1 MVDNSDINFK
11 STGSVSGQ
19 GFVNFDQRLNT
30 AQKPDRL
37 TNYANITA
45 SYLGMPESD
54 ESSAT
59 IMLADALGT
68 AVSIAGHGS
77 GTYSRDEESQLLSK
91 NKLIQVK
98 TSLKEGYRA
107 SSFSLPRGRSI
118 NYDSK
123 WSEAQSAK
131 NRATGASLIE
141 RYMYASRIDRNST
154 LSLDKNGST
163 LASDTS
169 FEGAGHVGT
178 LKRADVNA
186 AYPSRAPAYES
197 QEDYLGSFNVST
209 KFDEY
214 GKNVESSRS
223 ASGVGYAA
231 SDKRIGTSQ
240 RSYESGT
247 GNYKAE
253 DRIQTQTNYLAK
265 DINASYGPKKYN
277 YTPDVKV
284 HLSQKWSE
292 GMWSRSG
299 SLPVKGSSSSEPA
312 SFIGEEFSQADYLKK
327 NTTAKGLNE
336 MDTEAEFSGRAQ
348 FRSQYV
354 KSGNQTK
361 NELSLY
367 DEYVGKYKINRKL
380 TLSGVARFDE
390 PHLSISKVG
399 SLDPAGGSFINY
411 VITLVNDGNRA
422 LGPVY
427 VLDLFPPGTEYVYS
441 SLRPTELA
449 SNSAQWT
456 LVHLGI
462 GSSSTIEL
470 KLNATE
476 DLDNLVNRVQ
486 ARGGYN
492 DEWVS
497 AENYSALQLNWL
509 SCCPPQLRTSKTGYV
524 DANDSMLVHYRIVLK
539 NRESYVMAATVTDD
553 LPDGMMFI
561 NSTVQ
566 PSDYRSGHVK
576 WNIIDIKPGE
586 VKVIDYLVR
595 ALQDGVF
602 VNQAHIET
610 TTVNGSDYAFADV
623 SCQVQIG
630 SGFNSGTD
638 SSWQPP
644 ACFGLNCTQQ
654 DFGEDWMPC
663 YTCGAVEPQPLDTS
677 CTSCV
682 PAVGSDSD
690 IP

>member
-1 MVDNSDINFK
+1 M
-11 STGSVSGQ
+11 
-19 GFVNFDQRLNT
+19 
-30 AQKPDRL
+30 
-37 TNYANITA
+37 
-45 SYLGMPESD
+45 
-54 ESSAT
+54 
-59 IMLADALGT
+59 
-68 AVSIAGHGS
+68 
-77 GTYSRDEESQLLSK
+77 
-91 NKLIQVK
+91 
-98 TSLKEGYRA
+98 
-107 SSFSLPRGRSI
+107 
-118 NYDSK
+118 
-123 WSEAQSAK
+123 
-131 NRATGASLIE
+131 
-141 RYMYASRIDRNST
+141 
-154 LSLDKNGST
+154 
-163 LASDTS
+163 
-169 FEGAGHVGT
+169 
-178 LKRADVNA
+178 
-186 AYPSRAPAYES
+186 
-197 QEDYLGSFNVST
+197 
-209 KFDEY
+209 
-214 GKNVESSRS
+214 
-223 ASGVGYAA
+223 
-231 SDKRIGTSQ
+231 
-240 RSYESGT
+240 
-247 GNYKAE
+247 
-253 DRIQTQTNYLAK
+253 
-265 DINASYGPKKYN
+265 
-277 YTPDVKV
+277 
-284 HLSQKWSE
+284 
-292 GMWSRSG
+292 
-299 SLPVKGSSSSEPA
+299 
-312 SFIGEEFSQADYLKK
+312 
-327 NTTAKGLNE
+327 
-336 MDTEAEFSGRAQ
+336 
-348 FRSQYV
+348 
-354 KSGNQTK
+354 
-361 NELSLY
+361 
-367 DEYVGKYKINRKL
+367 
-380 TLSGVARFDE
+380 
-390 PHLSISKVG
+390 G

-553 LPDGMMFI
+553 LPGGMMFI

-566 PSDYRSGHVK
+566 PSDYSSDHVK

-654 DFGEDWMPC
+654 EFGEDWMPC
-663 YTCGAVEPQPLDTS
+663 YTCGAAEPQPLDTS

>member
-1 MVDNSDINFK
+1 M
-11 STGSVSGQ
+11 
-19 GFVNFDQRLNT
+19 
-30 AQKPDRL
+30 
-37 TNYANITA
+37 
-45 SYLGMPESD
+45 
-54 ESSAT
+54 
-59 IMLADALGT
+59 
-68 AVSIAGHGS
+68 
-77 GTYSRDEESQLLSK
+77 
-91 NKLIQVK
+91 
-98 TSLKEGYRA
+98 
-107 SSFSLPRGRSI
+107 
-118 NYDSK
+118 
-123 WSEAQSAK
+123 
-131 NRATGASLIE
+131 
-141 RYMYASRIDRNST
+141 
-154 LSLDKNGST
+154 
-163 LASDTS
+163 
-169 FEGAGHVGT
+169 
-178 LKRADVNA
+178 LKRSDVNA
-186 AYPSRAPAYES
+186 TYPSQGAPTYES

-223 ASGVGYAA
+223 VSGMGYAA

-247 GNYKAE
+247 GNYQAE
-253 DRIQTQTNYLAK
+253 DSIQTQTNYVAK
-265 DINASYGPKKYN
+265 DLIASYGSMKYN
-277 YTPDVKV
+277 YTPDVNV

-292 GMWSRSG
+292 GIWSKSG
-299 SLPVKGSSSSEPA
+299 TLPVKGSGSSGPA
-312 SFIGEEFSQADYLKK
+312 SFIGEEFSQADYLKE

-348 FRSQYV
+348 FKSQYV
-354 KSGNQTK
+354 KSENQTK
-361 NELSLY
+361 DELSLY
-367 DEYVGKYKINRKL
+367 DEYIGKYKINRKL

-399 SLDPAGGSFINY
+399 SMDPAGGSFINY

-427 VLDLFPPGTEYVYS
+427 VLDLFPPSTEYVYS
-441 SLRPTELA
+441 SLRPSELA

-456 LVHLGI
+456 LVYLGI
-462 GSSSTIEL
+462 GSSSTINL

-509 SCCPPQLRTSKTGYV
+509 SCCPPQLRASKTGYV
-524 DANDSMLVHYRIVLK
+524 DANDSMLAHYRIVLK
-539 NRESYVMAATVTDD
+539 NRESYIMAATINDD
-553 LPDGMMFI
+553 LPGGMMFI

-566 PSDYRSGHVK
+566 PSDYSPGHVR
-576 WNIIDIKPGE
+576 WNIIDLKPGE
-586 VKVIDYLVR
+586 VKVIDYLAR
-595 ALQDGVF
+595 ALQNGVF
-602 VNQAHIET
+602 VNQAHIDT
-610 TTVNGSDYAFADV
+610 ASVDGSDGAFADV

-630 SGFNSGTD
+630 GAFNSGSN

-654 DFGEDWMPC
+654 DYGDEWLPC
-663 YTCGAVEPQPLDTS
+663 DACGISVNETTTDS

-682 PAVGSDSD
+682 LSSSGDGGYD

>member
-1 MVDNSDINFK
+1 MDI
-11 STGSVSGQ
+11 
-19 GFVNFDQRLNT
+19 
-30 AQKPDRL
+30 
-37 TNYANITA
+37 
-45 SYLGMPESD
+45 E
-54 ESSAT
+54 
-59 IMLADALGT
+59 AD
-68 AVSIAGHGS
+68 
-77 GTYSRDEESQLLSK
+77 
-91 NKLIQVK
+91 
-98 TSLKEGYRA
+98 
-107 SSFSLPRGRSI
+107 
-118 NYDSK
+118 
-123 WSEAQSAK
+123 
-131 NRATGASLIE
+131 
-141 RYMYASRIDRNST
+141 
-154 LSLDKNGST
+154 
-163 LASDTS
+163 
-169 FEGAGHVGT
+169 
-178 LKRADVNA
+178 
-186 AYPSRAPAYES
+186 
-197 QEDYLGSFNVST
+197 
-209 KFDEY
+209 
-214 GKNVESSRS
+214 
-223 ASGVGYAA
+223 
-231 SDKRIGTSQ
+231 
-240 RSYESGT
+240 
-247 GNYKAE
+247 
-253 DRIQTQTNYLAK
+253 
-265 DINASYGPKKYN
+265 
-277 YTPDVKV
+277 
-284 HLSQKWSE
+284 
-292 GMWSRSG
+292 
-299 SLPVKGSSSSEPA
+299 
-312 SFIGEEFSQADYLKK
+312 
-327 NTTAKGLNE
+327 
-336 MDTEAEFSGRAQ
+336 FSGRAQ
-348 FRSQYV
+348 FKSQYV

-361 NELSLY
+361 DELSLY
-367 DEYVGKYKINRKL
+367 DEYVGKYKINHNL

-411 VITLVNDGNRA
+411 VITAVNDGNRA

-441 SLRPTELA
+441 TLRPSDLA
-449 SNSAQWT
+449 SNSVQWT
-456 LVHLGI
+456 LLHLGI

-539 NRESYVMAATVTDD
+539 NRESYVMAATINDD
-553 LPDGMMFI
+553 LPGGMMFI

-566 PSDYRSGHVK
+566 PSDYRSGRVK
-576 WNIIDIKPGE
+576 WNIIDIKPAE

-630 SGFNSGTD
+630 SGFNSGTA
-638 SSWQPP
+638 SNWQPP

-654 DFGEDWMPC
+654 EFGEDWMPC
-663 YTCGAVEPQPLDTS
+663 YTCGAAEPQPLDTS